1 MIARVK
7 PEGMVELVGHFFYGA
22 ETTFAGGATVVL
34 GKIEFPLVKMIFG
47 GSAWSACKNIDDFHR
62 PLGTGGRFGCLQKRV
77 LAAWKKCFSSSDRS
91 MHTFIIVVLSNRFAN
106 LWKKMT
112 IIVRNP
118 TAHVMN
124 YGV

>member
-1 MIARVK
+1 MQ
-7 PEGMVELVGHFFYGA
+7 A
-22 ETTFAGGATVVL
+22 EDLA
-34 GKIEFPLVKMIFG
+34 
-47 GSAWSACKNIDDFHR
+47 ACKNVFWLH
-62 PLGTGGRFGCLQKRV
+62 G
-77 LAAWKKCFSSSDRS
+77 KKYFSSSDRS